1 MRLTSLKNFNLPK
14 ALFFLAVLSFP
25 YNFFQPLDVN
35 FTISDVFLFLC
46 LFSILPHI
54 KIPNQLLIAP
64 FLLLFGYCM
73 SAFNVIDAPQ
83 CFLGMLQYFT
93 VFLVLPLLAY
103 NVIKTEIDLQQIIFV
118 YFAALFIS
126 FFYDIGILAE
136 IFPKTYPTYR
146 LGGTFANPNDLAKI
160 AGVSTI
166 GAFVLLTC
174 LQNNMYK
181 KIFLFVYFCVA
192 ISLIAASGSFGG
204 FIFMSI
210 TLITY
215 IVFFIFYLS
224 RKLRTTM
231 MIKFVLSLII
241 LSIVLPVSLKHYE
254 SKAYKKR
261 FLKADSFET
270 MGTAESKLDQ
280 ISYGIEFL
288 LDSPLVGVGCEQIRH
303 YYGYEKISIHNFY
316 LIVANEGGIIALSG
330 LLILL
335 GLMFRGASRLTNTAL
350 KVFFY
355 FTILSFLLNAISS
368 PNLYSRYHWFPIF
381 FAFADI
387 KNHLK
392 SLSPSNYLRELPF
405 KK

>member
-1 MRLTSLKNFNLPK
+1 MRLTSSKNFNLPK
-14 ALFFLAVLSFP
+14 ALFFFAVLSFP

-35 FTISDVFLFLC
+35 FTISDVFSFLC

-54 KIPNQLLIAP
+54 KIPKHLLIAP
-64 FLLLFGYCM
+64 FLLLFGHCI

-146 LGGTFANPNDLAKI
+146 LGGTFANPNALAKI
-160 AGVSTI
+160 AGISTV
-166 GAFVLLTC
+166 GAFILLTS
-174 LQNNMYK
+174 LQNSMYK
-181 KIFLFVYFCVA
+181 NIFLFVYLCVA
-192 ISLIAASGSFGG
+192 SFLIVATGSFGG
-204 FIFMSI
+204 IIFTSI
-210 TLITY
+210 TLLAY
-215 IVFFIFYLS
+215 IIFFLIYLS
-224 RKLRTTM
+224 RKLRIIMT
-231 MIKFVLSLII
+231 IKLILSLVILPIVLSFFLT
-241 LSIVLPVSLKHYE
+241 SYVSE
-254 SKAYKKR
+254 ACEKR
-261 FLKADSFET
+261 FLKADSFGT
-270 MGTAESKLDQ
+270 MGSAESKLDQ
-280 ISYGIEFL
+280 ISYGIEFF
-288 LDSPLVGVGCEQIRH
+288 LDSPLVGIGCEQIRH

-330 LLILL
+330 LLIFL

-368 PNLYSRYHWFPIF
+368 PNLYSRYHWFPII